1 MGSFGGAIGGGLDVQ
16 GIVQQILFVESA
28 PIRRLETEKGSIES
42 RISAYNSLTSKL
54 TSLQSTIE
62 SLNSAES
69 FGARLAKSSDEDS
82 LTATAT
88 SDAAVGT
95 YQIQVSRLALFDNF
109 ASDSSFVTSDAAIGT
124 GSFDLT
130 VGTTTNTITID
141 STSNTLAGLKS
152 AINNSGADV
161 NAAIVNDGSG
171 FRLTIT
177 SDTSGSDSAIKISN
191 NTLQLGGGIPLP
203 FTFSRTHSIS
213 STSELDASLTVN
225 GLKVTGSS
233 NTVEDVIEGVTLNLA
248 GTPSSTITLT
258 VSNDTET
265 VKTKIQEFVDA
276 YNDAYSYINDQF
288 SYNAAAETAGIL
300 AGDGTL
306 RRIQS
311 SLAAIV
317 SRSVD
322 GLTGSLNNFSSAGIE
337 LQNDGTLEVNSS
349 KLDTN
354 LSDNFADIQKLFI
367 ASGAATNSNV
377 VFLDVG
383 STTEAGTYEVTIT
396 QLAEAATI
404 TSPNAIPGTLGT
416 NETLT
421 FTLGSDTSIFNMTP
435 LMTLDDIV
443 SGLTTQFA
451 TDSIALSASKDASNR
466 LVITSDN
473 KGAGVSFTVVSDVD
487 GVGTGIG
494 TSGMSDSGQDLDG
507 TIKDIATSTVYN
519 AKTSAADILIGEE
532 GPVKDLQIQFL
543 GSTTGIFGNLT
554 VSLGYAEQ
562 LERNLKQTTDSLEG
576 PLADAVDG
584 LEASIRRL
592 DDNIRDLEDRLDLR
606 EQVLLRQFSRAD
618 QALQQLAS
626 LQTTIGSQLQS
637 SLL

>member
-1 MGSFGGAIGGGLDVQ
+1 MGSVGGALGGGLDVQ
-16 GIVQQILFVESA
+16 GLVQQILFVESA
-28 PIRRLETEKGSIES
+28 PIRRLETEKSGIES

-62 SLNSAES
+62 SLNSAEN

-109 ASDSSFVTSDAAIGT
+109 ASDSSFTTSDEAIGT

-130 VGTTTNTITID
+130 VGTTTTTITID
-141 STSNTLAGLKS
+141 STSNTLGGLKS

-177 SDTSGSDSAIKISN
+177 SDTSGSASAVSISN
-191 NTLQLGGGIPLP
+191 NTLQLADSSP
-203 FTFSRTHSIS
+203 FTFSRTHNIA

-225 GLKVTGSS
+225 GLSVTGSS
-233 NTVEDVIEGVTLNLA
+233 NTVTDVIEGVTLNLA

-276 YNDAYSYINDQF
+276 FNDAYSYINDQF
-288 SYNAAAETAGIL
+288 SYNAAAETSGTL

-306 RRIQS
+306 RRIQA
-311 SLAAIV
+311 SLASIV

-322 GLTGSLNNFSSAGIE
+322 GLTGPLNNFSSAGIE
-337 LQNDGTLEVNSS
+337 LQNDGTLEVNST
-349 KLDTN
+349 KLDSN
-354 LSDNFADIQKLFI
+354 LSDNFADIQNLFI
-367 ASGAATNSNV
+367 ASGASTNSNV
-377 VFLDVG
+377 VFLGVG
-383 STTEAGTYEVTIT
+383 STTEAGTYEVSIT

-404 TSPNAIPGTLGT
+404 SSPNAIPGTLGT

-421 FTLGSDTSIFNMTP
+421 FTLGADTSIFNLTSTMTI
-435 LMTLDDIV
+435 DDII

-451 TDSIALSASKDASNR
+451 TDSIALTASKDASDH

-473 KGAGVSFTVVSDVD
+473 KGSEVSFTVVSDVD
-487 GVGTGIG
+487 GAGTGIG

-507 TIKDIATSTVYN
+507 TIKDVATSIVY
-519 AKTSAADILIGEE
+519 AARGSGDDILVGEE
-532 GPVKDLQIQFL
+532 GPVTDLQLQFL

-554 VSLGYAEQ
+554 LSLGYAEQ
-562 LERNLKQTTDSLEG
+562 LERQLKQTTDTLEG
-576 PLADAVDG
+576 PLAEAVDG

-606 EQVLLRQFSRAD
+606 EKILLQQFSRAD

-626 LQTTIGSQLQS
+626 SRPKIGFSEVFN
-637 SLL
+637 

>member
-1 MGSFGGAIGGGLDVQ
+1 MRPWEPTRF
-16 GIVQQILFVESA
+16 
-28 PIRRLETEKGSIES
+28 
-42 RISAYNSLTSKL
+42 N
-54 TSLQSTIE
+54 
-62 SLNSAES
+62 
-69 FGARLAKSSDEDS
+69 
-82 LTATAT
+82 
-88 SDAAVGT
+88 
-95 YQIQVSRLALFDNF
+95 VSRLALFDNY
-109 ASDSSFVTSDAAIGT
+109 ASDSSFATSDAAIGT

-130 VGTTTNTITID
+130 VGTTTSTITID

-177 SDTSGSDSAIKISN
+177 SDTSGSENAISISA
-191 NTLQLGGGIPLP
+191 NTLQLADTSP
-203 FTFSRTHSIS
+203 FTFSRTHSIA

-225 GLKVTGSS
+225 GLSVTGSS

-248 GTPSSTITLT
+248 GTPASTITLT

-288 SYNAAAETAGIL
+288 SYNAAAEQAGAL

-311 SLAAIV
+311 SLASIV

-322 GLTGSLNNFSSAGIE
+322 GLTGSLNNFSTAGIE

-377 VFLDVG
+377 VFLGVG
-383 STTEAGTYEVTIT
+383 STTEAGTYEVTIS

-421 FTLGSDTSIFNMTP
+421 FTLGADTSIFNLTSTMTI
-435 LMTLDDIV
+435 DDII

-451 TDSIALSASKDASNR
+451 TDSMALTASKDASDH
-466 LVITSDN
+466 LVITADN
-473 KGAGVSFTVVSDVD
+473 KGANVSFTVVSDVD

-494 TSGMSDSGQDLDG
+494 TAGMSDVGQDLDG
-507 TIKDIATSTVYN
+507 TIKDTG
-519 AKTSAADILIGEE
+519 DI
-532 GPVKDLQIQFL
+532 
-543 GSTTGIFGNLT
+543 
-554 VSLGYAEQ
+554 
-562 LERNLKQTTDSLEG
+562 DSLRC
-576 PLADAVDG
+576 PCQ
-584 LEASIRRL
+584 RR
-592 DDNIRDLEDRLDLR
+592 RYSDRRRRTGQRPPDSVPGIHDR
-606 EQVLLRQFSRAD
+606 HFRKS
-618 QALQQLAS
+618 
-626 LQTTIGSQLQS
+626 
-637 SLL
+637 

>member
-16 GIVQQILFVESA
+16 GLVQQILFVEAA
-28 PIRRLETEKGSIES
+28 PIRRLETEKGGIES

-54 TSLQSTIE
+54 TSLQSTLE
-62 SLNSAES
+62 SLNTAES

-82 LTATAT
+82 LTASAT

-95 YQIQVSRLALFDNF
+95 YQINVSRLALFDNY
-109 ASDSSFVTSDAAIGT
+109 ASDSSFATSDAAIGT

-130 VGTTTNTITID
+130 VGTTTSTITID

-177 SDTSGSDSAIKISN
+177 SDTSGSENAISISA
-191 NTLQLGGGIPLP
+191 NTLQLADTSP
-203 FTFSRTHSIS
+203 FTFSRTHSIA

-225 GLKVTGSS
+225 GLSVTGSS

-248 GTPSSTITLT
+248 GTPASTITLT

-288 SYNAAAETAGIL
+288 SYNAAAEQAGAL

-311 SLAAIV
+311 SLASIV

-322 GLTGSLNNFSSAGIE
+322 GLTGSLNNFSTAGIE

-377 VFLDVG
+377 VFLGVG
-383 STTEAGTYEVTIT
+383 STTEAGTYEVTIS

-421 FTLGSDTSIFNMTP
+421 FTLGADTSIFNLTSTMTI
-435 LMTLDDIV
+435 DDII

-451 TDSIALSASKDASNR
+451 TDSMALTASKDASDH
-466 LVITSDN
+466 LVITADN
-473 KGAGVSFTVVSDVD
+473 KGANVSFTVVSDVD

-494 TSGMSDSGQDLDG
+494 TAGMSDVGQDLDG
-507 TIKDIATSTVYN
+507 TIKDTATSIVY
-519 AKTSAADILIGEE
+519 AARASADDILIGEE

-543 GSTTGIFGNLT
+543 GSTTGIFGNLS

-562 LERNLKQTTDSLEG
+562 LERQLKQTTDSLEG

-606 EQVLLRQFSRAD
+606 ENILLQQFARAD
-618 QALQQLAS
+618 LALQQLGS
-626 LQTTIGSQLQS
+626 LQSTIGSQLQS
-637 SLL
+637 SLF

>member
-1 MGSFGGAIGGGLDVQ
+1 MGSIGGAFGGGLDVQ

-28 PIRRLETEKGSIES
+28 PIRRLESEKGSIES

-54 TSLQSTIE
+54 SSLQSTIE
-62 SLNSAES
+62 SLNSSEN

-82 LTATAT
+82 LTANAT

-109 ASDSSFVTSDAAIGT
+109 ASDSSFVASDAAIGT

-130 VGTTTNTITID
+130 VGTTTTNITID

-177 SDTSGSDSAIKISN
+177 SDTSGSDSAISISN
-191 NTLQLGGGIPLP
+191 NTLQLEDTTP
-203 FTFSRTHSIS
+203 FTFSRTHSIA

-225 GLKVTGSS
+225 GLSVTGSS
-233 NTVEDVIEGVTLNLA
+233 NTVEDVIEGVTLNLS
-248 GTPSSTITLT
+248 GTPASTITLT

-288 SYNAAAETAGIL
+288 SYNAAAETAGAL

-322 GLTGSLNNFSSAGIE
+322 GLAGPVNNFSSAGIA
-337 LQNDGTLEVNSS
+337 LQNDGTLEVDSS

-354 LSDNFADIQKLFI
+354 LADNFADIQKLFI
-367 ASGAATNSNV
+367 ASGEATNSNV
-377 VFLDVG
+377 VFLGVG
-383 STTEAGTYEVTIT
+383 ATTEAGTYEITIT

-404 TSPNAIPGTLGT
+404 TSTNAIPGTLGT
-416 NETLT
+416 DETLT
-421 FTLGSDTSIFNMTP
+421 FTLGSETSIFNLTSAMTI
-435 LMTLDDIV
+435 DDII

-451 TDSIALSASKDASNR
+451 TDSIALTASKDASDH
-466 LVITSDN
+466 LVITSND
-473 KGAGVSFTVVSDVD
+473 KGAGVSLTVVSDVD

-494 TSGMSDSGQDLDG
+494 TSGLSDSGQDLDG
-507 TIKDIATSTVYN
+507 TIKDTATSIVY
-519 AKTSAADILIGEE
+519 AARASAADILIGED

-543 GSTTGIFGNLT
+543 GSTTGVFGNLT

-562 LERNLKQTTDSLEG
+562 LERNLKQNTDSLEG
-576 PLADAVDG
+576 PLADAVTG

-606 EQVLLRQFSRAD
+606 EQVLLRQFSKAD

-626 LQTTIGSQLQS
+626 LQATIASQLQS
-637 SLL
+637 SLIPR

>member
-1 MGSFGGAIGGGLDVQ
+1 MGSVGGAFGGGLDVQ
-16 GIVQQILFVESA
+16 GIVQQILFVEAA
-28 PIRRLETEKGSIES
+28 PIRRLESEKGSIES

-54 TSLQSTIE
+54 SSLQSTIE
-62 SLNSAES
+62 SLNSSEN

-82 LTATAT
+82 LTANAT

-109 ASDSSFVTSDAAIGT
+109 ASDSSFVASDAAIGT

-130 VGTTTNTITID
+130 VGTTTTNITID

-177 SDTSGSDSAIKISN
+177 SDTSGSDSAISISN
-191 NTLQLGGGIPLP
+191 NTLQLEDTTP
-203 FTFSRTHSIS
+203 FTFSRTHSIA

-225 GLKVTGSS
+225 GLSVTGSS
-233 NTVEDVIEGVTLNLA
+233 NTVEDVIEGVTLNLS
-248 GTPSSTITLT
+248 GTPASTITLT

-288 SYNAAAETAGIL
+288 SYNAAAETAGAL

-322 GLTGSLNNFSSAGIE
+322 GLAGPVNNFSSAGIA
-337 LQNDGTLEVNSS
+337 LQNDGTLEVDSS

-354 LSDNFADIQKLFI
+354 LADNFADIQKLFI
-367 ASGAATNSNV
+367 ASGEATNSNV
-377 VFLDVG
+377 VFLGVG
-383 STTEAGTYEVTIT
+383 ATTEAGTYEITIT

-404 TSPNAIPGTLGT
+404 TSTNAISGTLGT
-416 NETLT
+416 DETLT
-421 FTLGSDTSIFNMTP
+421 FTLGSETSIFNLTSAMTI
-435 LMTLDDIV
+435 DDII

-451 TDSIALSASKDASNR
+451 TDSIALTASKDASDH
-466 LVITSDN
+466 LVITSND
-473 KGAGVSFTVVSDVD
+473 KGAGVSLTVVSDVD

-494 TSGMSDSGQDLDG
+494 TSGLSDSGQDLDG
-507 TIKDIATSTVYN
+507 TIKDTATSIVY
-519 AKTSAADILIGEE
+519 AARASAADILIGED

-543 GSTTGIFGNLT
+543 GSTTGVFGNLT

-562 LERNLKQTTDSLEG
+562 LERNLKQNTDSLEG
-576 PLADAVDG
+576 PLADAVTG

-606 EQVLLRQFSRAD
+606 EQVLLRQFSKAD
-618 QALQQLAS
+618 QALAQLAN
-626 LQTTIGSQLQS
+626 LQSTIGSQLQS
-637 SLL
+637 SLIPR

>member
-1 MGSFGGAIGGGLDVQ
+1 MGSVGGALGGGLDVQ
-16 GIVQQILFVESA
+16 GLVQQILFVESA
-28 PIRRLETEKGSIES
+28 PIRRLETEKSGIEN

-62 SLNSAES
+62 SLNSAEN

-109 ASDSSFVTSDAAIGT
+109 ASDSSFITSDAAIGT

-130 VGTTTNTITID
+130 VGTTTTTVTID

-152 AINNSGADV
+152 AINNSGGDV

-177 SDTSGSDSAIKISN
+177 SDTSGSASAISISN
-191 NTLQLGGGIPLP
+191 NTLQLADSSP
-203 FTFSRTHSIS
+203 FTFSRTHNIA

-225 GLKVTGSS
+225 GLSVTGGS
-233 NTVEDVIEGVTLNLA
+233 NTVTDVIEGVTLNLA

-265 VKTKIQEFVDA
+265 VKTKIQEFVYA
-276 YNDAYSYINDQF
+276 FNDAYSYINDQF
-288 SYNAAAETAGIL
+288 SYNAAAETAGTL
-300 AGDGTL
+300 AGEGTL

-311 SLAAIV
+311 SLARIV

-322 GLTGSLNNFSSAGIE
+322 GLTGSLNNLSSAGIE
-337 LQNDGTLEVNSS
+337 LQNDGTLEVNST
-349 KLDTN
+349 KLDSN
-354 LSDNFADIQKLFI
+354 LSDNFADIQNLFI

-377 VFLDVG
+377 VFLGIG
-383 STTEAGTYEVTIT
+383 STTEAGTYEVSIT

-404 TSPNAIPGTLGT
+404 SSPNAIPGTLGT

-421 FTLGSDTSIFNMTP
+421 FTLGADTSIFNLTSTMTI
-435 LMTLDDIV
+435 DDII

-451 TDSIALSASKDASNR
+451 TDSIALTASKDASDH
-466 LVITSDN
+466 LVITSNN
-473 KGAGVSFTVVSDVD
+473 KGSEVSFTVVSDVD
-487 GVGTGIG
+487 GAGTGIG

-507 TIKDIATSTVYN
+507 TIKDVATSIVY
-519 AKTSAADILIGEE
+519 AARGTGDDILVGEE

-543 GSTTGIFGNLT
+543 GSTTGTFGNLT
-554 VSLGYAEQ
+554 LSLGYAEQ
-562 LERNLKQTTDSLEG
+562 LERQLKQTTDTLEG
-576 PLADAVDG
+576 PLAEAVDG

-606 EQVLLRQFSRAD
+606 EKVLLQQFSRAD

-626 LQTTIGSQLQS
+626 ARPEMCK
-637 SLL
+637 

>member
-1 MGSFGGAIGGGLDVQ
+1 MGSVGGALGGGLDVQ
-16 GIVQQILFVESA
+16 GLVQQILFVESA
-28 PIRRLETEKGSIES
+28 PIRRLETEKSGIEN

-62 SLNSAES
+62 SLNSAEN

-109 ASDSSFVTSDAAIGT
+109 ASDSSFITSDAAIGT

-130 VGTTTNTITID
+130 VGTTTTTVTID

-152 AINNSGADV
+152 AINNSGGDV

-177 SDTSGSDSAIKISN
+177 SDTSGSASAISISN
-191 NTLQLGGGIPLP
+191 NTLQLADSSP
-203 FTFSRTHSIS
+203 FTFSRTHNIA

-225 GLKVTGSS
+225 GLSVTGGS
-233 NTVEDVIEGVTLNLA
+233 NTVTDVIEGVTLNLA

-276 YNDAYSYINDQF
+276 FNDAYSYINDQF
-288 SYNAAAETAGIL
+288 SYNAAAETAGTL
-300 AGDGTL
+300 AGEGTL

-311 SLAAIV
+311 SLARIV

-337 LQNDGTLEVNSS
+337 LQNDGTLEVNST
-349 KLDTN
+349 KLDSN
-354 LSDNFADIQKLFI
+354 LSDNFADIQNLFI

-377 VFLDVG
+377 VFLGIG
-383 STTEAGTYEVTIT
+383 STTEAGTYEVSIT

-404 TSPNAIPGTLGT
+404 SSPNAIPGTLGT

-421 FTLGSDTSIFNMTP
+421 FTLGADTSIFNLTSTMTI
-435 LMTLDDIV
+435 DDII

-451 TDSIALSASKDASNR
+451 TDSIALTASKDASDH
-466 LVITSDN
+466 LVITSNN
-473 KGAGVSFTVVSDVD
+473 KGSEVSFTVVSDVD
-487 GVGTGIG
+487 GAGTGIG

-507 TIKDIATSTVYN
+507 TIKDVATSIVY
-519 AKTSAADILIGEE
+519 AARGTGDDILVGEE

-543 GSTTGIFGNLT
+543 GSTTGTFGNLT
-554 VSLGYAEQ
+554 LSLGYAEQ
-562 LERNLKQTTDSLEG
+562 LERQLKQTTDTLEG
-576 PLADAVDG
+576 PLAEAVDG

-606 EQVLLRQFSRAD
+606 EKVLLQQFSRAD

-626 LQTTIGSQLQS
+626 ARPEMCK
-637 SLL
+637 

>member
-1 MGSFGGAIGGGLDVQ
+1 MGSIGGAFGGGLDVQ

-28 PIRRLETEKGSIES
+28 PIRRLESEKGSIES

-54 TSLQSTIE
+54 SSLQSTIE
-62 SLNSAES
+62 SLNSSEN

-82 LTATAT
+82 LTANAT

-109 ASDSSFVTSDAAIGT
+109 ASDSSFVASDAAIGT

-130 VGTTTNTITID
+130 VGTTTTNITID

-177 SDTSGSDSAIKISN
+177 SDTSGSDSAISISN
-191 NTLQLGGGIPLP
+191 NTLQLEDTTP
-203 FTFSRTHSIS
+203 FTFSRTHSIA

-225 GLKVTGSS
+225 GLSVTGSS
-233 NTVEDVIEGVTLNLA
+233 NTVEDVIEGVTLNLS
-248 GTPSSTITLT
+248 GTPASTITLT

-288 SYNAAAETAGIL
+288 SYNAAAETAGAL

-322 GLTGSLNNFSSAGIE
+322 GLAGPVNNFSSAGIA
-337 LQNDGTLEVNSS
+337 LQNDGTLEVDSS

-354 LSDNFADIQKLFI
+354 LADNFADIQKLFI
-367 ASGAATNSNV
+367 ASGEATNSNV
-377 VFLDVG
+377 VFLGVG
-383 STTEAGTYEVTIT
+383 ATTEAGTYEITIT

-404 TSPNAIPGTLGT
+404 TSTNAIPGTLGT
-416 NETLT
+416 DETLT
-421 FTLGSDTSIFNMTP
+421 FTLGSETSIFNLTSAMTI
-435 LMTLDDIV
+435 DDII

-451 TDSIALSASKDASNR
+451 TDSIALTASKDASDH
-466 LVITSDN
+466 LVITSND
-473 KGAGVSFTVVSDVD
+473 KGAGVSLTVVSDVD

-494 TSGMSDSGQDLDG
+494 TSGLSDSGQDLDG
-507 TIKDIATSTVYN
+507 TIKDTATSIVY
-519 AKTSAADILIGEE
+519 AARASAADILIGED

-543 GSTTGIFGNLT
+543 GSTTGVFGNLT

-562 LERNLKQTTDSLEG
+562 LERNLKQNTDSLEG
-576 PLADAVDG
+576 PLADAVTG

-606 EQVLLRQFSRAD
+606 EQVLLRQFSKAD

-626 LQTTIGSQLQS
+626 LQSTIASQLQS
-637 SLL
+637 SLIPR